1 MTRQTSDTRAL
12 GRQRLFKML
21 DDLPRPE
28 LRSFLSN
35 QPPPAE
41 LPTYRVVE
49 DRKTRQQLVN
59 AGLAEVVQSPGP
71 GNWKRAKPPYIVR
84 IYPNFDAPKGSVG
97 TRRQGMNGRSTRA
110 PRAQEASM
118 LLPSPVLHDLRTK
131 WESYYLDTRPENQ
144 RRHEQRA
151 QSIDPG
157 AISIR
162 AKELIAEARR
172 SNRPLTSRD
181 AVLQATDELT
191 ADFETAMRRKHGDII
206 VEVLGIPDAT
216 DARPPD

>member
-1 MTRQTSDTRAL
+1 LTRQTADTRAL

-21 DDLPRPE
+21 DELPRPE
-28 LRSFLSN
+28 TRSFLAN
-35 QPPPAE
+35 QPPAAE
-41 LPTYRVVE
+41 LPTFRIVE

-84 IYPNFDAPKGSVG
+84 IYPNFDAPKASPGI
-97 TRRQGMNGRSTRA
+97 RRTTNGRAGRGRGSDGAST
-110 PRAQEASM
+110 
-118 LLPSPVLHDLRTK
+118 LLPSAVLHDLRTK

-157 AISIR
+157 AISVR
-162 AKELIAEARR
+162 AKELISEARR
-172 SNRPLTSRD
+172 SNRSLTSRD
-181 AVLQATDELT
+181 AILQATDELT
-191 ADFETAMRRKHGDII
+191 ADFETAMRRKHGDIV